1 MKKEE
6 IVKKIRVFLGIVK
19 EKFQTAKLADGSEI
33 SFDSLEI
40 NREVY
45 DADGN
50 ALKEGEYILE
60 DGTKF
65 VVDENGV
72 IKEIVKPNGE
82 ETKEEVVEE
91 MADGESKGNGEDKP
105 KVDANGNPI
114 TQATPDSDPDTNDA
128 AKDNKPKEEP
138 TNDPS
143 APAVEDRIAQL
154 ENKVDELYEMLLAIT
169 EKIQASDNR
178 VEETVEEFKKLKS
191 QPSATPLHFN
201 KSEEDTPKT
210 RIEKLKMLKNNK

>member
-6 IVKKIRVFLGIVK
+6 IVKKIKVFLGIVK
-19 EKFQTAKLADGSEI
+19 EQFQTAKLADGSEI

-50 ALKEGEYILE
+50 SLKGGEYVLE

-72 IKEIVKPNGE
+72 IKEIVEPNGE
-82 ETKEEVVEE
+82 ETKEEVVSEE
-91 MADGESKGNGEDKP
+91 MA
-105 KVDANGNPI
+105 
-114 TQATPDSDPDTNDA
+114 
-128 AKDNKPKEEP
+128 EP
-138 TNDPS
+138 TVEETVVE
-143 APAVEDRIAQL
+143 APAAHDYEERIAQL
-154 ENKVDELYEMLLAIT
+154 ENKIDELYEMLLAIT

-201 KSEEDTPKT
+201 KSEEDAPLS

>member
-6 IVKKIRVFLGIVK
+6 ILKKIRVFLGIVK
-19 EKFQTAKLADGSEI
+19 EEFQTAKLADGSEI

-50 ALKEGEYILE
+50 SLKEGEYVLE
-60 DGTKF
+60 DSTKF
-65 VVDENGV
+65 IVDENGV
-72 IKEIVKPNGE
+72 IKEIVEPNGE
-82 ETKEEVVEE
+82 ETKEEVVTEE
-91 MADGESKGNGEDKP
+91 MAEPTEP
-105 KVDANGNPI
+105 TVEEPAVEEP
-114 TQATPDSDPDTNDA
+114 ATPDY
-128 AKDNKPKEEP
+128 EE
-138 TNDPS
+138 
-143 APAVEDRIAQL
+143 RITQL
-154 ENKVDELYEMLLAIT
+154 ENKIDELYEMLLAIT

-201 KSEEDTPKT
+201 KSEEDAPMT

>member
-6 IVKKIRVFLGIVK
+6 ILKKIRVFLGIMK
-19 EKFQTAKLADGSEI
+19 EEFQTAKLADGSEI

-50 ALKEGEYILE
+50 SLKEGEYVLE

-65 VVDENGV
+65 TVDENGV
-72 IKEIVKPNGE
+72 IKEIVEPNGE
-82 ETKEEVVEE
+82 ETKEEVVSEE
-91 MADGESKGNGEDKP
+91 MAEPTEP
-105 KVDANGNPI
+105 TVEEP
-114 TQATPDSDPDTNDA
+114 ATPDY
-128 AKDNKPKEEP
+128 EE
-138 TNDPS
+138 
-143 APAVEDRIAQL
+143 RIAQL

-201 KSEEDTPKT
+201 KSEEDAPMT